1 LQACLGLTIQAHDS
15 TIQFSTP
22 RLPDFLQEITITN
35 LKIGQASVD
44 LSLHR
49 NAHDVDVDP
58 IGRQGAIDVVIR
70 K

>member
-22 RLPDFLQEITITN
+22 RLPDFLREITITN
-35 LKIGQASVD
+35 LKVGQASVD

-49 NAHDVDVDP
+49 NAHDVNVDL
-58 IGRQGAIDVVIR
+58 IGREGAIDVVI
-70 K
+70 KK